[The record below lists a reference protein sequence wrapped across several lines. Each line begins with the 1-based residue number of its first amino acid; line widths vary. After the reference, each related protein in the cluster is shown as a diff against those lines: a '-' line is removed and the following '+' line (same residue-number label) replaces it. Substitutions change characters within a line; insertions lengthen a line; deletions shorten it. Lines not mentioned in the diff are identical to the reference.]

1 MLISLQFQAHHTRQ
15 TTLLHR
21 LQGNLATIQ
30 HSVDVLDTLITAKEM
45 QLDGLVMDC
54 TAETLAGDKATHL
67 DIGNDGNEM
76 NYAEGDEESM

>member
-1 MLISLQFQAHHTRQ
+1 
-15 TTLLHR
+15 
-21 LQGNLATIQ
+21 
-30 HSVDVLDTLITAKEM
+30 M

>member
-1 MLISLQFQAHHTRQ
+1 MLISVQFQAHHTRWM
-15 TTLLHR
+15 TLLHR

-30 HSVDVLDTLITAKEM
+30 CSINVLDILITVKEM

-54 TAETLAGDKATHL
+54 TAKTLVGDKATHL
-67 DIGNDGNEM
+67 DIGNDGSEI

>member
-1 MLISLQFQAHHTRQ
+1 M
-15 TTLLHR
+15 LLHW
-21 LQGNLATIQ
+21 LQGNLANIQ
-30 HSVDVLDTLITAKEM
+30 HSINVLDTLIIMKEM

-67 DIGNDGNEM
+67 DIGNNGSEM

>member
-1 MLISLQFQAHHTRQ
+1 MLISVQFQAHHTRWMM
-15 TTLLHR
+15 LLHR
-21 LQGNLATIQ
+21 LQGNLTTIQ
-30 HSVDVLDTLITAKEM
+30 HSVEVLDTLIMAKEM

-76 NYAEGDEESM
+76 NYADGDEESM